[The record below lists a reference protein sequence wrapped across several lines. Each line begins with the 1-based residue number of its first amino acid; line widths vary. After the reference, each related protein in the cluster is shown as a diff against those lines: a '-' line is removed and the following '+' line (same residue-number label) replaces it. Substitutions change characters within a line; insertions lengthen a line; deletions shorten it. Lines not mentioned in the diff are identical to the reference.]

1 MEKNI
6 RIESDST
13 MLKFIKGLLFY
24 LMLWI
29 RSIFMI
35 VVRPLSFICMIIG
48 FLILYI
54 NGTCFSGLFMIGSSF
69 SLFLIG
75 ELYDQILL
83 KLNPNKTTYNL

>member
-48 FLILYI
+48 ILILYI
-54 NGTCFSGLFMIGSSF
+54 NGTCFSGLFMIGGSF

-83 KLNPNKTTYNL
+83 KLNPNKTT